1 MSTKIVIKRNTY
13 FDSVSLMSL
22 STKAN
27 QIEGVEQAFI
37 AMATQMNKEVLA
49 NVGLITPELEEAKNS
64 DLMIVIKAAS
74 PELAEVAFEVI
85 EELFIKKDSAVGG
98 TELKYPT
105 IESAVKNMTAA
116 NLAVISVNGAF
127 AAREARKA
135 LENNLHVMMFSDNV
149 SVEDEIE
156 LKK

>member
-74 PELAEVAFEVI
+74 PELAEVAFEAI
-85 EELFIKKDSAVGG
+85 EELFIKKTVQLVVQRLNIQQLS
-98 TELKYPT
+98 
-105 IESAVKNMTAA
+105 
-116 NLAVISVNGAF
+116 
-127 AAREARKA
+127 RQ
-135 LENNLHVMMFSDNV
+135 
-149 SVEDEIE
+149 
-156 LKK
+156 

>member
-74 PELAEVAFEVI
+74 PELAEVAFEAI
-85 EELFIKKDSAVGG
+85 EELFIKKIVQ
-98 TELKYPT
+98 
-105 IESAVKNMTAA
+105 
-116 NLAVISVNGAF
+116 LAVQSLNIQQLS
-127 AAREARKA
+127 RQ
-135 LENNLHVMMFSDNV
+135 
-149 SVEDEIE
+149 
-156 LKK
+156 